1 MDPLPAAGGASP
13 QGAGG
18 DAADEAASQR
28 LLARRDAILHAVSEA
43 SERLLSPVPWHESV
57 DAALRLLGE
66 ATGVS
71 RVYIFEIFRRTDAET
86 LVGQRYEW
94 VAAGVEP
101 QIYNQAL
108 QAVDLH
114 DAGFRRWEE
123 LLEAGW
129 PVVGDIEDF
138 PAEERALLE
147 MQGIESILVQPIF
160 AGSHWWGFI
169 GFDACGGRQQW
180 HRVEVDALRIA
191 ALVLGSTIHLQ
202 HRESHF
208 RQAQKMEA
216 LGRMAGGVA
225 HDFNNVLMIIGTGT
239 DMLRRGLR
247 KGLDGEK
254 LDAQLRLIEQAAS
267 QAKGLTKRLLA
278 FSRQREGHARRFCPL
293 EKIRNDRDL
302 LQQAVGSGVAIEIDF
317 DGEIAPIS
325 LDPTQFEQV
334 ALNLAVNARDAMPSG
349 GRLQFAVRTLDADH
363 DPALGDRVPEGR
375 WTLLR
380 VVDSGQGIPPEVRE
394 RIFEPF
400 FSTKSADRGTGL
412 GLSTVYGIVS
422 NAGGRIAVSSEVGR
436 GTEFRIYL
444 PAADAAERTVAEAPA
459 ASPRRGERILVVD
472 DNAPIREWL
481 VATLE
486 AEGYPVRSAGSPAA
500 ALAMP
505 EILAGSIDLLITDV
519 VMPGMSGPAL
529 RREIVA
535 KIPAVAAIFISGFAA
550 DTLEREGL
558 DRDREILLH
567 KPFGREELLEAVRR
581 VLGASTPSGGGGE
594 RPSPSP

>member
-1 MDPLPAAGGASP
+1 MDPLPKAGDSSPPGTGGEGA
-13 QGAGG
+13 
-18 DAADEAASQR
+18 DDAASQR
-28 LLARRDAILHAVSEA
+28 LLARRDAILHAVSQA
-43 SERLLSPVPWHESV
+43 SERLLSPVPWPESV
-57 DAALRLLGE
+57 GAALRLLGE

-71 RVYIFEIFRRTDAET
+71 RVYIFEIFRRTEAET

-129 PVVGDIEDF
+129 PVVGDVEEF
-138 PAEERALLE
+138 PAEERTLLA

-169 GFDACGGRQQW
+169 GFDACAAKQQW

-202 HRESHF
+202 HRESHY

-247 KGLDGEK
+247 KGLGGES
-254 LDAQLRLIEQAAS
+254 LEAQLRLIEQAAT

-293 EKIRNDRDL
+293 EKIRGDRDL
-302 LQQAVGSGVAIEIDF
+302 LQQAVGGHVAIEIDAA
-317 DGEIAPIS
+317 GEVSPIS

-349 GRLQFAVRTLDADH
+349 GRLRFAIRTIDADH

-375 WTLLR
+375 WTLLQ
-380 VVDSGQGIPPEVRE
+380 VADSGQGIPPEVRE

-412 GLSTVYGIVS
+412 GLSTVYGIVA
-422 NAGGRIAVSSEVGR
+422 NAGGRIAVSSEVGQ

-444 PAADAAERTVAEAPA
+444 PAADGEPAGGTTVEPA
-459 ASPRRGERILVVD
+459 SKARRGERILVVD
-472 DNAPIREWL
+472 DNGPIREWL

-486 AEGYPVRSAGSPAA
+486 AEGYPVRSADSPAA
-500 ALAMP
+500 VLAMA
-505 EILAGSIDLLITDV
+505 EVAAGSIDLLITDV

-529 RREIVA
+529 RREVAA
-535 KIPAVAAIFISGFAA
+535 KIPSIGVIFISGFAA

-558 DRDREILLH
+558 DREREILLH

-581 VLGASTPSGGGGE
+581 VLGASMRSAGEGGGA
-594 RPSPSP
+594 